1 MTGEGRAGDFKEL
14 GGREGLLRPDPIPR
28 RLALIPPCFF
38 NSFLSSLLPPLS
50 TARSTRWSSASRRGT
65 KGNGNSVAPSS
76 PPCRTAHLLH
86 SLPRAPVTKGHTL
99 GGFCNRCALSHSSG
113 GQKAKIRALAGFVLS
128 QGPEEG
134 PVVSS
139 HLAFGGLLVTFAIPW
154 LVEA

>member
-1 MTGEGRAGDFKEL
+1 M
-14 GGREGLLRPDPIPR
+14 
-28 RLALIPPCFF
+28 
-38 NSFLSSLLPPLS
+38 
-50 TARSTRWSSASRRGT
+50 
-65 KGNGNSVAPSS
+65 
-76 PPCRTAHLLH
+76 
-86 SLPRAPVTKGHTL
+86 TKGHTL
-99 GGFCNRCALSHSSG
+99 GGFHNRCVLSHSSG